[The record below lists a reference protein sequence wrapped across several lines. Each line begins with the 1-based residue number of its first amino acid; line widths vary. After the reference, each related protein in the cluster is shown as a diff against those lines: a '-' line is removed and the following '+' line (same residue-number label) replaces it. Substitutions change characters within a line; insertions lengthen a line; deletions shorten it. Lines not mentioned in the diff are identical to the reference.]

1 MTTPGKNITI
11 IDTTGLPHE
20 ISATTV
26 YTTLAIGWIAFGLA
40 IIFNILYY
48 ALHPS
53 KVVWTKIIFVL
64 HVLIMCHSRWIYLKS
79 GRSLLLPYSVMRSI
93 LWNVQNKV
101 KEKKEKKLVTLSKP
115 LHNQKIPLRQYIN
128 HLPRFKT

>member
-64 HVLIMCHSRWIYLKS
+64 QALIMCTFQVD
-79 GRSLLLPYSVMRSI
+79 LLEIR
-93 LWNVQNKV
+93 Q
-101 KEKKEKKLVTLSKP
+101 KLVVALFG
-115 LHNQKIPLRQYIN
+115 YEIN
-128 HLPRFKT
+128 LVECTK